1 MYHEAE
7 LSSALEFV
15 VDVSRQ
21 TCKSND
27 GEIINRCA
35 DFLETHQIDGE
46 SVQAFKLLI
55 SEALANA
62 LEHGVLRLSPD
73 IKKDPLNSSFESPKK
88 SADEEKTGRIIIKV
102 KLLHEN
108 GDCETIKAIGTE
120 VSDSGPGF
128 DWRSYLRDAKMPSP
142 DKVYG
147 RGLAL
152 IKMIAA
158 NLEFN
163 ESGNTIRFVI
173 ACKSE

>member
-15 VDVSRQ
+15 VDVSHQ
-21 TCKSND
+21 ICKSND

-35 DFLETHQIDGE
+35 DFLVTHQIDGE
-46 SVQAFKLLI
+46 SVQAFRLLI

-62 LEHGVLRLSPD
+62 LEHGVLRLPLD
-73 IKKDPLNSSFESPKK
+73 IKGDPLSSRIEAPKENSDGAK
-88 SADEEKTGRIIIKV
+88 SGRIVIKI
-102 KLLHEN
+102 KLMHEN
-108 GDCETIKAIGTE
+108 GDCETIKAIGAE

-128 DWRSYLRDAKMPSP
+128 DWRSYLRDVKMPSP

-147 RGLAL
+147 RGLAP

-158 NLEFN
+158 HLEFN
-163 ESGNTIRFVI
+163 EAGNTIKFVI
-173 ACKSE
+173 ACKPE